1 MIVEPVKI
9 EQSVT
14 RKIRETK
21 ELEELLNWF
30 LEENQKR

>member
-1 MIVEPVKI
+1 MIVEPLKI
-9 EQSVT
+9 DESVN

-21 ELEELLNWF
+21 ELEELLDWF